1 MARESLLTRAER
13 VADAYGLVLTLILA
27 TFVTVATLPP
37 QGWGGRVVAV
47 AVASLTAVVS
57 LTSSAVRVERVRQAA
72 FLGVVST
79 GAAALARLLDW
90 RGLLIV
96 SFFGTAILL
105 TVAAVTIL
113 RRVVGATKVEFRTI
127 LGAIS
132 VYTLLGLLFDYVFLT
147 IDKIESGPFF
157 GASVPHA
164 DSSDFI
170 FFSYTTLTTTGYGNL
185 VPAGQIGQIFA
196 VFEMLTGQFFL
207 LTLVAGLVSLWRPL
221 KASAPAADDG

>member
-1 MARESLLTRAER
+1 MAEESLLGRAER
-13 VADAYGLVLTLILA
+13 IADAYGLVLALILA
-27 TFVTVATLPP
+27 TFVVVATLPP
-37 QGWGGRVVAV
+37 QGWGGRVVAA
-47 AVASLTAVVS
+47 AVASLTAVVA
-57 LTSSAVRVERVRQAA
+57 LQSSGVREERVRLAVLA
-72 FLGVVST
+72 GIVCT
-79 GAAALARLLDW
+79 GAAALARLLEW

-96 SFFGTAILL
+96 SFLGTAVLL
-105 TVAAVTIL
+105 TIAAVTIL
-113 RRVVGATKVEFRTI
+113 RRVVGATRVEFRTI

-132 VYTLLGLLFDYVFLT
+132 VYTLLGLLFDYLFLT
-147 IDKIESGPFF
+147 IDRIESGPFF
-157 GASVPHA
+157 ASMPHA

-221 KASAPAADDG
+221 KSRGADSAPD

>member
-1 MARESLLTRAER
+1 MARDAWIVRAER
-13 VADAYGLVLTLILA
+13 VADAYGLVLTLILT
-27 TFVTVATLPP
+27 TFVVVATLPP
-37 QGWGGRVVAV
+37 QGWGGRVA
-47 AVASLTAVVS
+47 ATAIASLTAIVA
-57 LTSSAVRVERVRQAA
+57 LTSSAVRAERVRGAVV
-72 FLGVVST
+72 LGVICT

-90 RGLLIV
+90 RGLLII

-105 TVAAVTIL
+105 TIAAVTIL
-113 RRVVGATKVEFRTI
+113 RRVVQATKVEFRTI

-132 VYTLLGLLFDYVFLT
+132 VYTLLGLLYDYLFLT
-147 IDKIESGPFF
+147 IDRIESGPFF
-157 GASVPHA
+157 GSSVPHPE
-164 DSSDFI
+164 SSDFI

-221 KASAPAADDG
+221 RGRAAPDPD

>member
-1 MARESLLTRAER
+1 MAKESLIGRAER
-13 VADAYGLVLTLILA
+13 IADAYGLVLTLILV
-27 TFVTVATLPP
+27 TFVVVATLPP

-47 AVASLTAVVS
+47 AIACATAVLG
-57 LTSSAVRVERVRQAA
+57 LTSSAVRPERVRRAVLA
-72 FLGVVST
+72 GVIAVVCAT
-79 GAAALARLLDW
+79 LARVLDW
-90 RGLLIV
+90 RAPLGVAFLI
-96 SFFGTAILL
+96 TAILL

-113 RRVVGATKVEFRTI
+113 RRVIASTEVEFRTI

-132 VYTLLGLLFDYVFLT
+132 VYTLLGLLFDFLFLM
-147 IDKIESGPFF
+147 IDKIETGPFF
-157 GASVPHA
+157 TGAPHA
-164 DSSDFI
+164 DSSDFV

-185 VPAGQIGQIFA
+185 VPASQVGQIFS